1 MRDIVSSTLGPRELG
16 ADGFQR
22 MVAVSLA
29 GHIVLVAVVM
39 LSGVLPGIT
48 EEPERTVMT
57 ISLGGAPGPRSGGM
71 TPLAGRA
78 VQQVSPK
85 LEAPRPEPVAPPAA
99 KPPAMVLPAEKP
111 EPKRPAPAPA
121 PAKPAPERT
130 TAQKPTTGDQVRA
143 GSAIAETGAKG
154 IGFGLS
160 TGGGGTGGEISLSD
174 FCCPEYLTTI
184 AELITRNWDSRQR
197 VSAAAI
203 VRFTIRR
210 DGAVT
215 DVAVAQSSG
224 YPVLDLLAQRAI
236 MSIRVPPLPRQYTND
251 QLTIHVRFE
260 YQP

>member
-1 MRDIVSSTLGPRELG
+1 VRDIVSNLLGPRAVG
-16 ADGFQR
+16 GDGFRR
-22 MVAVSLA
+22 MLMVSLT
-29 GHIVLVAVVM
+29 GHVVLVAAVT
-39 LSGVLPGIT
+39 LSGVLPRLT
-48 EEPERTVMT
+48 DEPERTVMT

-71 TPLAGRA
+71 TPLAGRP
-78 VQQVSPK
+78 VQQVAPK
-85 LEAPRPEPVAPPAA
+85 LDAPRPEPVAPPAA
-99 KPPAMVLPAEKP
+99 KPPEMTLPTEKP
-111 EPKRPAPAPA
+111 RARPSAPA

-130 TAQKPTTGDQVRA
+130 PARQPATGDEIRA

-174 FCCPEYLTTI
+174 FCCPEYLSTI
-184 AELITRNWDSRQR
+184 AQLITRNWDSRQR
-197 VSAAAI
+197 VAASVI

-215 DVAVAQSSG
+215 DVAVAETSG

-236 MSIRVPPLPRQYTND
+236 MSIRVPPLPRQYTKD

>member
-1 MRDIVSSTLGPRELG
+1 MRDIVSNTLGPRALG

-22 MVAVSLA
+22 MLAVSLA
-29 GHIVLVAVVM
+29 GHVVLVAALV
-39 LSGVLPGIT
+39 LSGVLPRLT

-71 TPLAGRA
+71 TPLSGRP
-78 VQQVSPK
+78 VQQVAPK

-99 KPPAMVLPAEKP
+99 KPPEMVMPVEKP
-111 EPKRPAPAPA
+111 QPKRPSPAPA
-121 PAKPAPERT
+121 PAKPA
-130 TAQKPTTGDQVRA
+130 TGDEVRA

-160 TGGGGTGGEISLSD
+160 TGGGGAGGEISLSD
-174 FCCPEYLTTI
+174 FCCPEYLSTI

-210 DGAVT
+210 DGTVT

-224 YPVLDLLAQRAI
+224 FPVLDLLAQRAI